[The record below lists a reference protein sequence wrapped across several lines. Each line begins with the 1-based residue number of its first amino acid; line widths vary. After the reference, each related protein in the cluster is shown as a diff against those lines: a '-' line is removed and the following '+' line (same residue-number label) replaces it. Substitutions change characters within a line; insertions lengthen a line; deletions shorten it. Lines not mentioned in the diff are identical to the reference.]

1 MLPTLARRLAL
12 TAIRAQ
18 LPQAVKATKL
28 KKVWPPD
35 FTQLS
40 AQEQLRFEKRYKR
53 RMRLATQRP
62 LWDKSVRLLQL
73 FSVTAVVIYSV
84 LFMDS
89 NGASQPFEGVRKWF
103 FGMFE
108 STELTPVQRYERRP
122 VGSDTTSAPK

>member
-73 FSVTAVVIYSV
+73 FSVT
-84 LFMDS
+84 
-89 NGASQPFEGVRKWF
+89 GTWRQGC
-103 FGMFE
+103 
-108 STELTPVQRYERRP
+108 
-122 VGSDTTSAPK
+122 PKIFRTGDDEEAKTGGKKLS